1 MKTEGEVLTEGGIP
15 VVATAMARPLSERMK
30 AALDLPNGARFY
42 RCALQVN
49 PFAYLD
55 RHNKQTSFQSEAEYN
70 KAIVEACLEIG
81 IEVIGV
87 TDHYRVKQSASL
99 VRAARD
105 AGLWAFSGFEAVTKD
120 GVHFLCLFDPDKDEV
135 LERFIGECG
144 VHDADQASPIGSLD
158 SIELLERSKKW
169 GAICVAAHV
178 ASEGGLLKKLSGQS
192 RMNVWKSPDLVACAL
207 PGPVGK
213 APEGIRPILENK
225 DAQHRRPRALAIVNA
240 SDVND
245 PEDLRKE
252 GASCFIKMS
261 NVSVE
266 GFRQAFLDPESRIRL
281 HSDPQ
286 PEPHAEFLAITWEGG
301 FLDDTSVHFNG
312 NLNVLVGGRGTGKST
327 VIESMR
333 YALGLDPLGEEARKA
348 HEGVIRYVLRSGTKV
363 SLLVRSHKPAERCY
377 TIERSVPNPP
387 VVKDET
393 GEVLTLAPRDVMP
406 GVQVFGQHEISE
418 LTKSREKLTLLL
430 ERFVERDP
438 SLSGR
443 KAKVRLELERSR
455 SRIVDVRREMRT
467 LDERL
472 AALPGLEETQKRFQ
486 QAGLEERLKEKSL
499 VIREERLFSNLGER
513 LEPIRTL
520 HSDLL
525 EGLPVDTAFVSKKA
539 LEGLPNA
546 DILAEIEKILG
557 ALSNRLK
564 AVGDQLA
571 EALSEADRAIAD
583 TKCRWDERRKT
594 IEETYEK
601 LLRELQKSKIDGAEF
616 IRLRQQIEELRPLKD
631 RTKILK
637 RDLSTHEA
645 HRRKLLSEWED
656 IKASEYREIE
666 SAARKV
672 SRKLRDRVRVEV
684 MMAGNR
690 DPLEEVLREVGG
702 NLAAALD
709 RLRGLEQLS
718 LPEFAQRCREG
729 KESLIKNYGLPAGA
743 AERIAQ
749 AELDLFMRIEEL
761 ELPATTKV
769 ELNTAAEG
777 EPAVWQTLEALSTGQ
792 KATAVLLLLLLES
805 EAPLVIDQPEDDL
818 DNRFITEGVVPIM
831 RQEKRRRQFV
841 FSTHN
846 ANIPVLGDAELILGL
861 AASGEAKEGHARI
874 APEHMGSIDSKPV
887 RELVEEIL
895 EGGKEAFEMRRS
907 KYGF

>member
-1 MKTEGEVLTEGGIP
+1 MT
-15 VVATAMARPLSERMK
+15 VAANSLARPLSERMQ

-49 PFAYLD
+49 PFAYLA
-55 RHNKQTSFQSEAEYN
+55 RHKKQTSFKSETEYN
-70 KAIVEACLEIG
+70 KAIVETCLEIG
-81 IEVIGV
+81 IEVIAV
-87 TDHYRVKQSASL
+87 TDHYRVKHSASL

-120 GVHFLCLFDPDKDEV
+120 GVHFLCLFDPDKDDV

-144 VHDADQASPIGSLD
+144 IHDTEHPSPTGSLD
-158 SIELLERSKKW
+158 SVELLESSRKW
-169 GAICVAAHV
+169 GAVCIAAHV

-192 RMNVWKSPDLVACAL
+192 RVNVWTSSNLLACAL
-207 PGPVGK
+207 PGPVSD
-213 APEGIRPILENK
+213 APDGIRPILENK
-225 DAQHRRPRALAIVNA
+225 DAQHKRVRILAVFNA

-245 PEDLRKE
+245 PEDLKKD

-266 GFRQAFLDPESRIRL
+266 AFRQAFLDPESRIRL
-281 HSDPQ
+281 HSDPK
-286 PEPHAEFLAITWEGG
+286 PEPHAEFLAMTWEGG
-301 FLDDTSVHFNG
+301 FLRDTAVHFNG

-327 VIESMR
+327 MIESIR

-348 HEGVIRYVLRSGTKV
+348 HEGVIRHVLQAGTKV
-363 SLLVRSHKPAERCY
+363 SLLVRSHKPSERCY

-387 VVKDET
+387 VVKDEA
-393 GEVLTLAPRDVMP
+393 GEVLTLSPRDVMP
-406 GVQVFGQHEISE
+406 GVEVFGQHEISE
-418 LTKSREKLTLLL
+418 LSKSLDKLTLLL
-430 ERFVERDP
+430 ERFVDRDP

-443 KAKVRLELERSR
+443 KAKVHLELGRSR
-455 SRIVDVRREMRT
+455 SRIVDVRREMKT
-467 LDERL
+467 LEERL

-486 QAGLEERLKEKSL
+486 QAGLEERLKEKSS
-499 VIREERLFSNLGER
+499 VIREERLFASVGER
-513 LEPIRTL
+513 LEPIRML
-520 HSDLL
+520 HIELA
-525 EGLPVDTAFVSKKA
+525 EGLPIDTAFVSGKA

-546 DILAEIEKILG
+546 DILAEIKKTFET
-557 ALSNRLK
+557 LSTRLK

-571 EALSEADRAIAD
+571 EALSEADREITD
-583 TKCRWDERRKT
+583 TKSRWNERRKA

-631 RTKILK
+631 RTESLK
-637 RDLSTHEA
+637 RDLATHEA

-672 SRKLRDRVRVEV
+672 SKKLRDRVRVEV
-684 MMAGNR
+684 TMAGSR
-690 DPLEEVLREVGG
+690 EPLEQLLREVGG

-709 RLRGLEQLS
+709 RLRGLDQLS

-729 KESLIKNYGLPAGA
+729 KESLMKNYGLPSGS

-749 AELDLFMRIEEL
+749 ADLDLFMRAEEL
-761 ELPATTKV
+761 ELPATTKI

-777 EPAVWQTLEALSTGQ
+777 EPPVWQTLQALSTGQ

-805 EAPLVIDQPEDDL
+805 EAPLVVDQPEDDL

-841 FSTHN
+841 LSTHN

-861 AASGEAKEGHARI
+861 AASGEAKEGHAKI
-874 APEHMGSIDSKPV
+874 APEHMGSIDIQPV

-895 EGGKEAFEMRRS
+895 EGGKAAFEMRRS